1 MKRLWILVLP
11 IVLLAGASP
20 AESDANQ
27 HYVEGQRLFGEKN
40 FEAALGEFKQADA
53 LIPKEPQVYSWI
65 GACLNELGQYA
76 EAEQRLEAAF
86 EALREVQRQAVL
98 RQREAPPIDLNYFT
112 LLALIRVN
120 LHEFDQAVETIGSF
134 SFTDDGS
141 EGATKAKQ
149 ALEVSKQTLRARLVA
164 VGSEC
169 LRSGDLD
176 CARNALTQAD
186 VLYRVTPSARESL
199 ARESATRAEKAP
211 ATTDEEKAKRA
222 QLFELAVQAGRL
234 WVEEASASPE
244 AQRLLAKS
252 LVGIKT
258 REGCEEAVRIL
269 TTLWES
275 SPDPAQRDSSIQLD
289 LYLAQAGLEQ
299 WEFAAASASTFIELN
314 PDDARGQGYC
324 VRSFAQ
330 FQLGRCSEAVDDGA
344 RCKNADGSPRQLKH
358 VEVCEQ
364 RQAKQEADKAAA
376 TARAQEAELERRC
389 THLYEQVRWARNVL
403 GDIPLEDVVDIL
415 NDLRAREAACK
426 TFLDAAEKRDSGKGF
441 SSPVPTLCAA
451 GAKVAGHPLNLSM
464 RSKPELEALRAKT
477 QEFMRVC
484 KSSLDASQVASV
496 EGGLR
501 VIEQDLAR
509 P

>member
-1 MKRLWILVLP
+1 MKHWILALP
-11 IVLLAGASP
+11 LVLLAGALP

-40 FEAALGEFKQADA
+40 FEAALEEFKQADA

-65 GACLNELGQYA
+65 GACLNELGRYD
-76 EAEQRLEAAF
+76 EAEQRLEGAF
-86 EALREVQRQAVL
+86 EVLREVQRQAVL

-120 LHEFDQAVETIGSF
+120 LREFDKAVETIGSF
-134 SFTDDGS
+134 TFTDDGS
-141 EGATKAKQ
+141 EEATKTKQ

-169 LRSGDLD
+169 LRLGELD
-176 CARNALTQAD
+176 CARGALTQAD

-199 ARESATRAEKAP
+199 ARESASRADKAP
-211 ATTDEEKAKRA
+211 AATDEEKAKRA
-222 QLFELAVQAGRL
+222 QLFEQAVQAGRL
-234 WVEEASASPE
+234 WVEEASTSTE
-244 AQRLLAKS
+244 AQRLLART
-252 LVGIKT
+252 LAGTKT
-258 REGCEEAVRIL
+258 NEGYDEAARIL
-269 TTLWES
+269 TSLWES
-275 SPDPAQRDSSIQLD
+275 TPGPSQRDSTIQLD
-289 LYLAQAGLEQ
+289 LSVAQAGLEQ
-299 WEFAAASASTFIELN
+299 WESSIASASTFIELN

-330 FQLGRCSEAVDDGA
+330 FQLGRCPEAVEDGA
-344 RCKNADGSPRQLKH
+344 RCKNADGTARQLKH

-364 RQAKQEADKAAA
+364 RRLKQEADKAAA

-403 GDIPLEDVVDIL
+403 GEIPLEDVVEIL

-426 TFLDAAEKRDSGKGF
+426 SYLDAAEKRDSGKAF
-441 SSPVPTLCAA
+441 SSPVPELCAG
-451 GAKVAGHPLNLSM
+451 GAKVAGHPFNLSM
-464 RSKPELEALRAKT
+464 LSKPELEALRAKT

-484 KSSLDASQVASV
+484 KSSLDASQVGSV

-501 VIEQDLAR
+501 IIDQAIAR